1 MSRSRGFTLLE
12 VLIAVSIMG
21 IGIVGALELFSGSLR
36 LAGESGKQSQA
47 VVLARALVDE
57 ELWRD
62 VLEENQRA
70 GTEGPYS
77 WAVSTGPV
85 DRELV
90 SEQERA
96 SEFHDDANELGLWL
110 IEAEVHWETPNGSK
124 SLVLETARIGAL
136 PEP

>member
-1 MSRSRGFTLLE
+1 MSGQRGFTLLE
-12 VLIAVSIMG
+12 VLIATSIMA

-36 LAGESGKQSQA
+36 LAGNAGQQSHA
-47 VVLARALVDE
+47 VVLARSLIDE

-77 WAVSTGPV
+77 WIVATHPV

-90 SEQERA
+90 SRDEQDD
-96 SEFHDDANELGLWL
+96 EFHEATGELGLWL
-110 IEAEVHWETPNGSK
+110 IQAEVGWESAGGAK
-124 SLVLETARIGAL
+124 RIRLETARIGQL
-136 PEP
+136 PE